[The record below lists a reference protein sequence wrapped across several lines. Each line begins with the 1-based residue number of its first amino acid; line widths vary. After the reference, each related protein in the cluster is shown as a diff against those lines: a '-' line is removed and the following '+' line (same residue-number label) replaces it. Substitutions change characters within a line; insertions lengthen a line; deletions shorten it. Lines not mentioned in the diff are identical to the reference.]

1 MSREKWDK
9 KKENLDTYEP
19 NFQEIPAIIV
29 LPGIG

>member
-1 MSREKWDK
+1 MSSEKLD
-9 KKENLDTYEP
+9 NLDTYEP